1 MWGGIFMAGNYYT
14 PFSLRI
20 SEDLLEKVKYIA
32 KENKRSMNKEVEF
45 VLEKYVKTYE
55 KENGAIIWSG
65 TFKGAG
71 PQQ

>member
-1 MWGGIFMAGNYYT
+1 MAGNYYT

-55 KENGAIIWSG
+55 KENGAII
-65 TFKGAG
+65 
-71 PQQ
+71 

>member
-1 MWGGIFMAGNYYT
+1 MKEENYMPGNYYT

-55 KENGAIIWSG
+55 KDNGSIN
-65 TFKGAG
+65 
-71 PQQ
+71 